1 MLKLLL
7 GTGARTGV
15 GGQLAHD
22 LDVAVLALEVV
33 DEPMLVRTPPATK
46 VVDGAH
52 VVQTTA
58 GHHVSR
64 GGVGTGHDP

>member
-7 GTGARTGV
+7 GTGARTRV

-22 LDVAVLALEVV
+22 LDVAVLALE
-33 DEPMLVRTPPATK
+33 